1 VCMSRVR
8 RVLACDPDGTAV
20 VEGAGGGRERV
31 SLLAL
36 DGPPP
41 PPPEWGV
48 VPTGDA
54 GGRRVGDTARAVLAD
69 LAVVRGAAPEGDA

>member
-41 PPPEWGV
+41 RPGEWLIVHSGYAV
-48 VPTGDA
+48 
-54 GGRRVGDTARAVLAD
+54 GRLDEDTARAVLAD

>member
-1 VCMSRVR
+1 MSRVR

-41 PPPEWGV
+41 CPGEWLIVHSGYAV
-48 VPTGDA
+48 
-54 GGRRVGDTARAVLAD
+54 GRLDEDTARAVLAD